1 MWASAGGRGP
11 LSCCCGWALR
21 SSASGLLGNEG
32 FPGQGLNLCFLR
44 WQADSDPWCARKPLG
59 LAASQGQTRGVRHI
73 HTAAQPLPEPSHLPS
88 PRLCAIQPEALTP
101 TRLFCPCEATAPA
114 TSWGHAAFV
123 LLCLAHVSGHQ
134 GVKVHL
140 SHSRCRG
147 FLSKP

>member
-21 SSASGLLGNEG
+21 SSASGLLGNKG

-88 PRLCAIQPEALTP
+88 PRLCWGQDAQGLSVKHQMWGTE
-101 TRLFCPCEATAPA
+101 TRLGNQTAP
-114 TSWGHAAFV
+114 G
-123 LLCLAHVSGHQ
+123 
-134 GVKVHL
+134 
-140 SHSRCRG
+140 
-147 FLSKP
+147 SKPGSPPNAVTTDDSLDLPPHWRIGCYCGWSS